1 MAFTVKLY
9 AFNKRE
15 NSTKVP
21 TVSDASTDVSVLL
34 KDGTDIVNPVL
45 ILNDALSSYSS
56 KNYAYIADFARYY
69 FINKIELDTG
79 NRILLYCTCDVLGTY
94 ASTIKALSN
103 VFVEYC
109 SQPSN
114 LIEDSRLAA
123 LSAPN
128 YSVTN
133 NSLQDTTFTETACA
147 IISSTGN
154 NCSGLFILRYGLDDV
169 ETLLDG
175 VKWDA
180 VTIPSPSD
188 DKDAIVKLGNAIV
201 DTAQQFFTKDAAS
214 KNIRSCFGLP
224 WVVHGDAIGEQVDD
238 LIIGSFPTGKIAYRV
253 ANEIV
258 TDSCV
263 IDIPWSYTNWQR
275 NSKYTD
281 LLIYLPLFG
290 IQKLPVDQLQND
302 SQIRVTYAFSYD
314 NGDVSYQIQGM
325 TSGVIVS
332 TGTTNAST
340 PLAIGASNVNNTK
353 LATSTAVS
361 LGTVGAAAAGLITGP
376 AGIAAGAAAIGSS
389 FLNTMDAL
397 AGSAI
402 PCGGYGGFA
411 CAALDPVIHLYR
423 FTKAMSDSPTS
434 MGNAYGY
441 PTCAVRSLSGLS
453 GYCKLRYFSFNMGTL
468 EEKKKVEGFLNNGFW
483 IE

>member
-9 AFNKRE
+9 SFNKRE

-34 KDGTDIVNPVL
+34 KEGSDIVNPVL
-45 ILNDALSSYSS
+45 ILNDAVASYAS
-56 KNYAYIADFARYY
+56 KNYAYISEFARYY
-69 FINKIELDTG
+69 FINKIEYDTG
-79 NRILLYCTCDVLGTY
+79 NRILLYLSCDVLGTY
-94 ASTIKALSN
+94 ATTIKALTG

-114 LIEDSRLAA
+114 MIEDSRLMA

-133 NSLQDTTFTETACA
+133 NSLQNTIFTETACA
-147 IISSTGN
+147 ILSSTGD
-154 NCSGLFILRYGLDDV
+154 NCSGLFILQYGLDDA

-175 VKWDA
+175 VDWDA
-180 VTIPSPSD
+180 VTIPSPTD

-224 WVVHGDAIGEQVDD
+224 WVVHGDAIGEQIDD
-238 LIIGSFPTGKIAYRV
+238 LIIGSFPTGKTAYRV

-263 IDIPWSYTNWQR
+263 IDIPWTYSNWQR
-275 NSKYTD
+275 SSKYTD

-290 IQKLPVDQLQND
+290 IQKLPTDQLQND

-325 TSGVIVS
+325 TSNVIVS
-332 TGTTNAST
+332 TGTTNASA
-340 PLAIGASNVNNTK
+340 PLAIGTSNTNNTK
-353 LATSTAVS
+353 LASSTAIS
-361 LGTVGAAAAGLITGP
+361 LGTVGAAAAGLISGVG
-376 AGIAAGAAAIGSS
+376 ALAAGAAAIGTS

-397 AGSAI
+397 AGSAL
-402 PCGGYGGFA
+402 PGGGYGGFA

-434 MGNAYGY
+434 MGSAYGY

-468 EEKKKVEGFLNNGFW
+468 EEKKKVDSYLNGGFW